1 MREPIKIIRDII
13 KDFMGLDEDKIYIY
27 NQDFKSN
34 TGDLQVII
42 QFQSSTPYSNI
53 NKFIPADQGVEGA
66 MQSLRLLT
74 REDYTI
80 NILSKNTDARIRKEE
95 ILLALMTQEA
105 QDKQGEY
112 NFKISNIS
120 SSFIDVS
127 EVEASGS
134 LNRYAITIS
143 LLTSYTKEIV
153 APYYDSFTIEDATV
167 EGS

>member
-66 MQSLRLLT
+66 IQSLRLLT

-143 LLTSYTKEIV
+143 LLTSYTKEIL